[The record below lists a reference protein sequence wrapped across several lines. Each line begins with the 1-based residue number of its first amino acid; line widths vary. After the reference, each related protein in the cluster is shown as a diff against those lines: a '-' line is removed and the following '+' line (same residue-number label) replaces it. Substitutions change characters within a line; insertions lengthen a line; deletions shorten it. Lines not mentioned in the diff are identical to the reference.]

1 MKTTRVTALLACV
14 AVLAFASGVAF
25 TEDAPK
31 PKPLT
36 PAEMEQKVFQMG
48 AKCPE
53 HERLQ
58 KLVGTW
64 DLQGKAFSH
73 MMGEIPFGGVV
84 TYTPK
89 WDGRFLDTTYEGPPG
104 MDGKPLRGAGVLG
117 YNRLSGK
124 YEGTWMMSAHTH
136 ITFITGVYD
145 EKQKAIVYTGSMEMP
160 DGTTW
165 GLRQVFTFVSD
176 DKLTE
181 EQWTTPPGGKESMT
195 VTMTYTR
202 KKADA
207 PTTGK

>member
-1 MKTTRVTALLACV
+1 MKLTHVSALLTCV
-14 AVLAFASGVAF
+14 AVVAFATGVAF
-25 TEDAPK
+25 TEDEAK

-48 AKCPE
+48 GKCPE
-53 HERLQ
+53 HDRLQ
-58 KLVGTW
+58 KLVGSW

-84 TYTPK
+84 TYKPK
-89 WDGRFLDTTYEGPPG
+89 WDGKFLDSTYEGPPG
-104 MDGKPLRGAGVLG
+104 MDGKPMRGAGVIG

-124 YEGTWMMSAHTH
+124 YEGTWMMSMNTN
-136 ITFITGVYD
+136 ITYITGVWD
-145 EKQKAIVYTGSMEMP
+145 EKDKAFKYAGTMDMP

-165 GLRQVFTFVSD
+165 KMRQVFTMVSD
-176 DKLTE
+176 DKMTE
-181 EQWTTPPGGKESMT
+181 EQWTTAPGGKEIKS

-202 KKADA
+202 KKAAA